1 MSRAAGT
8 IIDMQ
13 TRGKS
18 LCPSRGALVAT
29 LRWARFEGFEDEA
42 TWNLV
47 RSHAPVIADGV
58 TPFDS
63 QLTFE
68 DIGYQAATVNLKYR
82 F

>member
-42 TWNLV
+42 TWDLV
-47 RSHAPVIADGV
+47 RSHAPADGV
-58 TPFDS
+58 TPFNS
-63 QLTFE
+63 QLKFE
-68 DIGYQAATVNLKYR
+68 DIGYQAVTVNLKYR

>member
-1 MSRAAGT
+1 M
-8 IIDMQ
+8 
-13 TRGKS
+13 
-18 LCPSRGALVAT
+18 CPSCGALVAT

-63 QLTFE
+63 QLKFE
-68 DIGYQAATVNLKYR
+68 DIGYQAVTVNLKYR

>member
-13 TRGKS
+13 NRGKF

-42 TWNLV
+42 TWDLV

-58 TPFDS
+58 TPFDADLEFTS
-63 QLTFE
+63 
-68 DIGYQAATVNLKYR
+68 IGYQAVTVNLKYR